1 MRINDQN
8 LQGLGGTGASGLG
21 STNRAGGTEGVNGSR
36 SGGRTESTSS
46 DGDRVQLSGLSQALR
61 TEIEDTPERVE
72 KVARLQEAV
81 QSGTY
86 QADAGVVGSKLID
99 EALGKI

>member
-8 LQGLGGTGASGLG
+8 LQGLGNTGASGLG
-21 STNRAGGTEGVNGSR
+21 STNRTGGAEELTGSR
-36 SGGRTESTSS
+36 SANRTETTSG
-46 DGDRVQLSGLSQALR
+46 DGDRVQLSGLGQALR
-61 TEIEDTPERVE
+61 TDLEDTPERID
-72 KVARLQEAV
+72 KVAQLQQAV

-86 QADAGVVGSKLID
+86 QPDSGVVAGKLVD